1 MESILI
7 VLWVKEQAKPIQR
20 NGCHESLLLN
30 RYFFYR
36 SLNQK
41 QSKWRKRTLLLLCLF
56 EIESPINQPHCLPLK
71 EVALMKF
78 WEYYTWLYLIILYQC
93 TMHPAMSIDILEV
106 HKSKNSLCAH
116 FILKSIH
123 SFFRWCKT
131 SKNLTWDQNFN
142 FYAYLRGYCGKTEE
156 GVWEG
161 WNFCNFLSW
170 DICKQ
175 KIKKSFFLSAALHG
189 ENIIRNNNIFSLLI
203 FHF

>member
-1 MESILI
+1 MRRTNVIITHGHSFWKNPVFWFWYLCPNDKLPNSMPKLCWPGPKRSIVLTEICPKFAKPSIQIAGPKNIQHNTMSKHVLQYREEVNFGHQVVPSKVFLVDMESILI

-78 WEYYTWLYLIILYQC
+78 WEYYTWLYLILLYQFTLPC
-93 TMHPAMSIDILEV
+93 
-106 HKSKNSLCAH
+106 
-116 FILKSIH
+116 
-123 SFFRWCKT
+123 
-131 SKNLTWDQNFN
+131 Q
-142 FYAYLRGYCGKTEE
+142 
-156 GVWEG
+156 
-161 WNFCNFLSW
+161 
-170 DICKQ
+170 
-175 KIKKSFFLSAALHG
+175 
-189 ENIIRNNNIFSLLI
+189 
-203 FHF
+203 